1 MIKVLDLYIIRK
13 FLGTF
18 FFMVLA
24 FVVIAVVFDV
34 SENIDDL
41 VKSNAP
47 WHKILINYYLNF
59 CFHFANL
66 LSSFIVFLT
75 IIWITS
81 KLAQRSEIVAMLSG
95 GISYNRILRPYFIA
109 ATILVCISL
118 LLTHYVVPHANR
130 TKYDFEVQYLK
141 GALTVAEQNIHREI
155 EPGTIA
161 YFYKFNPG
169 TLSGSN
175 FSLER
180 WKDGRLEWKLI
191 SAGATY
197 VTETGKWS
205 INNASIREFH
215 KDGTETLIQ
224 KAKLDTTIQLLD
236 VEDFGLRSEI
246 VTAMSWTELNAFIE
260 DQKMSGS
267 GRVAQ
272 FEVEKYNRTA
282 GPFSIFV
289 LTIIAVSIASR
300 KSRGGTG
307 LHLMLAV
314 IIGFIFVFISRMTTV
329 SAMNLGF
336 PAYLAVWVPNV
347 LFLFVGLVLYLKA
360 QK

>member
-1 MIKVLDLYIIRK
+1 MITILDRYIIRK

-18 FFMVLA
+18 FFMIIA

-41 VKSNAP
+41 VMTTAP
-47 WHKILINYYLNF
+47 WYKIITHYYLNF
-59 CFHFANL
+59 AFHFANL

-95 GISYNRILRPYFIA
+95 GISYNRILRPYFISA
-109 ATILVCISL
+109 FILVCLSL
-118 LLTHYVVPHANR
+118 FLNHYVVPRTNR

-141 GALTVAEQNIHREI
+141 GAHTVQDQNIHREI

-169 TLSGSN
+169 TMSGSN
-175 FSLER
+175 FSLEKWDR
-180 WKDGRLEWKLI
+180 GRLTWKLL
-191 SAGATY
+191 SSGATF
-197 VTETGKWS
+197 VPETGRWS
-205 INNASIREFH
+205 ISQATIREFH
-215 KDGTETLIQ
+215 PDGSETLIR
-224 KAKLDTTIQLLD
+224 KAQFDTILNLD

-246 VTAMSWTELNAFIE
+246 VSSMGWSELNAFIE
-260 DQKMSGS
+260 DQRLSGS

-272 FEVEKYNRTA
+272 FEIEKYNRTA
-282 GPFSIFV
+282 GPFAIFI

-307 LHLMLAV
+307 LHLLVAV
-314 IIGFIFVFISRMTTV
+314 VIGFVFVFVSRLTAV

-336 PAYLAVWVPNV
+336 AAWIAVWVPNV
-347 LFLFVGLVLYLKA
+347 IFLLVGLWLFSRA

>member
-1 MIKVLDLYIIRK
+1 MII
-13 FLGTF
+13 
-18 FFMVLA
+18 A
-24 FVVIAVVFDV
+24 FVVIAMVFDI
-34 SENIDDL
+34 SENIDEL
-41 VKSNAP
+41 ARSSAP
-47 WHKILINYYLNF
+47 WYRIVLNYYVNF

-75 IIWITS
+75 IIWMTS

-95 GISYNRILRPYFIA
+95 GISYARILRPYFMA
-109 ATILVCISL
+109 AGILVVLSL
-118 LLTHYVVPHANR
+118 FLTHIVVPRANR
-130 TKYDFEVQYLK
+130 IKYDFEVQYLK

-180 WKDGRLEWKLI
+180 WSDGQLKWKLN
-191 SAGATY
+191 STGASY
-197 VTETGKWS
+197 QTESGMWS
-205 INNASIREFH
+205 ISHAVVREYQA
-215 KDGTETLIQ
+215 DGLETVWYKEQLDTLIN
-224 KAKLDTTIQLLD
+224 LD

-246 VTAMSWTELNAFIE
+246 VTAMSWSELNDFIE
-260 DQKMSGS
+260 DQRLSGS
-267 GRVAQ
+267 GRTAQ
-272 FEVEKYNRTA
+272 FEIEKYNRTSA
-282 GPFSIFV
+282 PFSIFV

-307 LHLMLAV
+307 LHLLLAV
-314 IIGFIFVFISRMTTV
+314 VIGFVFVFISRITAV

-336 PAYLAVWVPNV
+336 PAWLAVWIPNFI
-347 LFLFVGLVLYLKA
+347 FLCVGLLLYSRA

>member
-1 MIKVLDLYIIRK
+1 VIRILDRYIIQK

-18 FFMVLA
+18 FFMVIA
-24 FVVIAVVFDV
+24 FVVIAMVFDF
-34 SENIDDL
+34 SENIDEL
-41 VKSNAP
+41 ARSTAP
-47 WHKILINYYLNF
+47 WYKIILHYYVNF

-75 IIWITS
+75 IIWMTS

-109 ATILVCISL
+109 ASILVVLSL
-118 LLTHYVVPHANR
+118 LLTHIVVPRANR
-130 TKYDFEVQYLK
+130 IKYDFEVQHLK
-141 GALTVAEQNIHREI
+141 GALTVPEHNIHREI

-175 FSLER
+175 FSLEQ
-180 WKDGRLEWKLI
+180 WNEGRLVWKLN
-191 SAGATY
+191 STGATFIP
-197 VTETGKWS
+197 ETGEWS
-205 INNASIREFH
+205 ISHAVIRSYEE
-215 KDGTETLIQ
+215 DGSEAISFKPQLDTLIN
-224 KAKLDTTIQLLD
+224 LD
-236 VEDFGLRSEI
+236 VQDFGLRSEI
-246 VTAMSWTELNAFIE
+246 VTSMNWSELNDFIE
-260 DQKMSGS
+260 DQRLSGS
-267 GRVAQ
+267 GRTAQ
-272 FEVEKYNRTA
+272 FEIEKYNRTA
-282 GPFSIFV
+282 SPFSIFV

-307 LHLMLAV
+307 LHLLLAV
-314 IIGFIFVFISRMTTV
+314 VIGFVFVFISRITAV

-336 PAYLAVWVPNV
+336 PAWLAVWVPN
-347 LFLFVGLVLYLKA
+347 LVFSVVALLLYRSA

>member
-1 MIKVLDLYIIRK
+1 LITILDKYIIRK

-18 FFMVLA
+18 FFMIIA

-34 SENIDDL
+34 SENVDDL
-41 VKSNAP
+41 AKSSAP
-47 WHKILINYYLNF
+47 WYKIITHYYLNF
-59 CFHFANL
+59 AFHFANL

-75 IIWITS
+75 IIWMTS

-109 ATILVCISL
+109 AAILVVLSL
-118 LLTHYVVPHANR
+118 FLTHYIVPRANR
-130 TKYDFEVQYLK
+130 VKYDFEVQYLK
-141 GALTVAEQNIHREI
+141 GALTVADQNIHREI

-169 TLSGSN
+169 TMSGSN
-175 FSLER
+175 FSLEK
-180 WKDGRLEWKLI
+180 WKDGKLRWKLL
-191 SAGATY
+191 SSGATY
-197 VTETGKWS
+197 VPETGKWS
-205 INNASIREFH
+205 INQVIIREFH

-224 KAKLDTTIQLLD
+224 KAKLDTTLNLD

-246 VTAMSWTELNAFIE
+246 SSSMGWEELNDFIE
-260 DQKMSGS
+260 DQRLSGS

-272 FEVEKYNRTA
+272 FEIEKYNRTA

-289 LTIIAVSIASR
+289 LTLIAVSIASR

-307 LHLMLAV
+307 LHLLLAV
-314 IIGFIFVFISRMTTV
+314 VIGFIFVFVSRMTAV

-336 PAYLAVWVPNV
+336 AASLAVWVPNV
-347 LFLFVGLVLYLKA
+347 LFLGVGLWLYTRA